1 MEDAGPQVADNATGI
16 SAEIAE
22 DGTVS
27 AETSGLV
34 APRKD
39 GPARAL
45 QKWLGRMLEMKPR
58 ACSGMARQLLSGLI
72 NDSAPTSV
80 SIRSL
85 CRDPDPEKALR
96 FFSALKIDD
105 HTARQLLSRCRL
117 PFGSRTEGSSRK
129 RRHESDADSSGDDN
143 ALVDDSA
150 SPQLLATLRSEDAS
164 AQLEKTDCSPPPA

>member
-96 FFSALKIDD
+96 FFSALKIDE
-105 HTARQLLSRCRL
+105 HTARRL
-117 PFGSRTEGSSRK
+117 ISRT
-129 RRHESDADSSGDDN
+129 A
-143 ALVDDSA
+143 
-150 SPQLLATLRSEDAS
+150 RSEIA
-164 AQLEKTDCSPPPA
+164 ARAKRHGAGGYRGHVGRHGPRAVQCAPLHPHEVLPAGVHAAR

>member
-27 AETSGLV
+27 TETSGLV

-72 NDSAPTSV
+72 ND
-80 SIRSL
+80 
-85 CRDPDPEKALR
+85 
-96 FFSALKIDD
+96 
-105 HTARQLLSRCRL
+105 TARPEVPEEKDRAARACFAGRL
-117 PFGSRTEGSSRK
+117 HS
-129 RRHESDADSSGDDN
+129 HDAKL
-143 ALVDDSA
+143 AL
-150 SPQLLATLRSEDAS
+150 
-164 AQLEKTDCSPPPA
+164 

>member
-45 QKWLGRMLEMKPR
+45 QKWREHSQPRRLKQEQGARMLLPGARLESWRRVQHGRLQVVHEAGQAVYAVLRLHRVVWEPAQRASTARSEIAARAKRHGAGGYRGHVGRHGPR
-58 ACSGMARQLLSGLI
+58 AVQCAPLHPHEVLPAGVHAAR
-72 NDSAPTSV
+72 
-80 SIRSL
+80 
-85 CRDPDPEKALR
+85 
-96 FFSALKIDD
+96 
-105 HTARQLLSRCRL
+105 
-117 PFGSRTEGSSRK
+117 
-129 RRHESDADSSGDDN
+129 
-143 ALVDDSA
+143 
-150 SPQLLATLRSEDAS
+150 
-164 AQLEKTDCSPPPA
+164 